1 MVFIILQYQKFIA
14 FNIYPKIVNEK
25 HINSIFIKKN
35 VDIIDKITELFFQN
49 YYI

>member
-14 FNIYPKIVNEK
+14 FNIYTKIVNEK
-25 HINSIFIKKN
+25 HLNSILIKKN

>member
-25 HINSIFIKKN
+25 HINSILIKKN
-35 VDIIDKITELFFQN
+35 VDIIDKITKLFFQN